1 MGKGKRRTTAK
12 GSRRAKSA
20 RAAESPA
27 QTAGPRK
34 PLPPWTPW
42 AALGGLML
50 LHGFL
55 LFGVFNPSPHSG
67 GDNAGYLTL
76 AYSLLEHGQYLDL
89 YDPASTPHTKYPPG
103 FALVLAGAMLLG
115 ARTWAQFK
123 VLSGLAIFAAVG
135 LSVAWAWRRRGWAF
149 AVTVGVVLAV
159 ANAFLYASQ
168 WILSDPMFL
177 ALTFLALVA
186 FDASRL
192 DRGDSPGVHPLDTAG
207 GADAASDSSQEPS
220 PGASAS
226 RRRLWLAVGIAATV
240 AAFFTRSA
248 GLPLVV
254 AAGAWFALHRR
265 FRVLAVFGVAIG
277 VPALLWRLRD
287 QALGG
292 PGYTGEFWMINPYQ
306 PALGQAGFAD
316 LVGRVVA
323 NATQYFGAHI
333 PTGFMGVRGGIV
345 PLVGVVLTALAV
357 WGWAGR
363 MRRPGV
369 AELFTPMYLGLILL
383 WPEVW
388 SGDRFALP
396 LFPLLLFYA
405 GEALL
410 KATARMP
417 LAGRAAVVGLA
428 AALLVVP
435 ALGSWSNSAR
445 QAEICR
451 DRTQRGAFACYA
463 PRMQEFAAAA
473 QWTTDNLPD
482 SAVVLTRKPRM
493 FYALSGTP
501 SRVFPFSTEPADLL
515 ATADSAGAHYVI
527 LDYLDNLA
535 SFYLIP
541 ILERRSDLFCTLGSF
556 GGDARGISTELMGL
570 GRADGPEAEADSGD
584 DGTASV
590 ALSRCP
596 PEMSVQGAPPQSPS
610 SSGPGVVPLLAGLD
624 EGGEP

>member
-1 MGKGKRRTTAK
+1 MRKGKRRTGSK
-12 GSRRAKSA
+12 GGRRAKAA
-20 RAAESPA
+20 RTAEQGAPVEPQSPK
-27 QTAGPRK
+27 R
-34 PLPPWTPW
+34 PLPSWTPW
-42 AALGGLML
+42 AALAGLML
-50 LHGFL
+50 VHAFL

-76 AYSLLEHGQYLDL
+76 AYSLLEHGEYLDL

-115 ARTWAQFK
+115 ARTWAEFK

-135 LSVAWAWRRRGWAF
+135 LSVAWTWRRSGWTF
-149 AVTVGVVLAV
+149 AILVGTVLAF

-186 FDASRL
+186 FDAS
-192 DRGDSPGVHPLDTAG
+192 GVGRSGREAAG
-207 GADAASDSSQEPS
+207 EMGASDAEGEDPGS
-220 PGASAS
+220 PDSKGRGRA
-226 RRRLWLAVGIAATV
+226 WLVVGIAATV

-254 AAGAWFALHRR
+254 ATAAWLALHRR
-265 FRVLAVFGVAIG
+265 FRVLGAFGVAIG
-277 VPALLWRLRD
+277 VPAVLWWLRD
-287 QALGG
+287 RALGG
-292 PGYTGEFWMINPYQ
+292 PGYTGEFWMVNPYQ
-306 PALGQAGFAD
+306 PDLGQAGLAE

-323 NATQYFGAHI
+323 NATQYIGAHI
-333 PTGFMGVRGGIV
+333 PTGFMGVRGPIV
-345 PLVGVVLTALAV
+345 PLVGIALVALAL
-357 WGWAGR
+357 WGWGAR
-363 MRRPGV
+363 LRRPGV

-396 LFPLLLFYA
+396 LFPLLIFYA
-405 GEALL
+405 GEALV
-410 KATARMP
+410 KATVRLP
-417 LAGRAAVVGLA
+417 GAGRVAVVGLA
-428 AALLVVP
+428 VGVLVLP
-435 ALGSWSNSAR
+435 AMGSWNTSAR

-451 DRTQRGAFACYA
+451 DRTRRGAFACYA

-473 QWTTDNLPD
+473 QWTTDNLSD

-501 SRVFPFSTEPADLL
+501 SRVFPFSREPAALV
-515 ATADSAGAHYVI
+515 ATADSAGADYVI
-527 LDYLDNLA
+527 LDYIDNLA

-541 ILERRSDLFCTLGSF
+541 ILEQRADLFCTLGSF

-570 GRADGPEAEADSGD
+570 SRADNAEAPRSQGE
-584 DGTASV
+584 DGTVSV

-596 PEMSVQGAPPQSPS
+596 PEMSVQGAPPQSS
-610 SSGPGVVPLLAGLD
+610 SSSDPGVVPLLAGLD
-624 EGGEP
+624 DGDDP